1 VIMLNFAKV
10 AASSD
15 GAKIR
20 AYLTQDAPE
29 PQHASLTVAGIDPA
43 GRNLDSGETL
53 TNYYTGRGEAAAWRK
68 DMPAKVAA
76 ALGIESEK
84 GRPRYAELDPLFEA
98 RRADTG
104 AAWSSMLRT
113 NSGFDF
119 VFAPHKSISLAAEFA
134 ASEAER
140 QLIREAIH
148 RANDDALRYAA
159 EDLGQARKGKGGAK
173 GVEAGDIGWVT
184 FAHDAARPTL
194 ALQDGAGGGTYLVD
208 APIAGDPHFH
218 LHNFIPNLVVTQDGR
233 VGSIDARVITANK
246 VHELGAIFQAYLAQN
261 LRDLGV
267 RIGYDEKEEAVVALD
282 VPEAAVAKFSKRD
295 RQVIGDAKRYA
306 AESALNWEELSLDKK
321 KQLLHEASAAGRL
334 GKTKEEAREVWRAQ
348 AAEIGWKHET
358 VLVSAPQ
365 IVLTEAERHEAAY
378 KVATEALSR
387 EFVTAA
393 VLDHDRMRVHAAR
406 GLISVGAP
414 AGRKDVDAVVDLIE
428 QNGFNHDGVHVS
440 LISGKLERSQR
451 ISNSLQIHIEQT
463 VSEKARNAALDH
475 SSDLTD
481 AALRSAIAAVEASG
495 QGITFSPEQSAAI
508 YALGGGGKLSLLTG
522 VAGAGKTTLL
532 SPLVDAW
539 RADGRRVV
547 GMSTAWRQ
555 ADALKDA
562 GIGETFALQ
571 PLLKAIE
578 GGEFQPDARTV
589 LVIDEVSQIGPRPML
604 KLLELQAATGM
615 TIKMLGDREQVQ
627 SIEAGDT
634 IELLRRVL
642 PKASMPEVLTAVR
655 QRSDRDREIAS
666 LFRKGDAETALEM
679 KRDDGTA
686 TLVDG
691 DYDQVVKAVADLY
704 MQRSD
709 ALKAQDPSL
718 SVTITT
724 LTNAEAAD
732 ISLAIRERLKAR
744 GEIGSDEATYKS
756 VVYRGDKPEMFDLP
770 IATGD
775 RLRLFRQTRIKSG
788 RGFISIGN
796 NGDVVDVL
804 GKTAKG
810 LVLRNARGVTA
821 NVDWRALSD
830 KTTGRLLLGP
840 GRAFTID
847 AAQGMSTKGEHIN
860 ALPRGTAGTTAFKMY
875 TAESRATGRTHT
887 VISKGA
893 VLAAVQRSR
902 ALGDRTPILEDDL
915 WKRVEKDASEK
926 PYKALAIDLLDKG
939 RKQRDRAIVDG
950 LKQHKVLD
958 DAERAEAE
966 REKPMLGA
974 RARKAFEEGLARQAV
989 SEQRGAL
996 KALVDEAVERL
1007 REAGEFL
1014 AEHLRSLGDVMRPSE
1029 PTKPRTPQAPAQDD
1043 EPAAA
1048 PPSPSMR

>member
-1 VIMLNFAKV
+1 VLNFAKV

-20 AYLTQDAPE
+20 AYLTQDATE
-29 PQHASLTVAGIDPA
+29 PQHSSLTVAGIDPA
-43 GRNLDSGETL
+43 GRNLESGETL

-68 DMPAKVAA
+68 DMPARVAD
-76 ALGIESEK
+76 ALGISATN
-84 GRPRYAELDPLFEA
+84 GRPRYAELDLLFEA
-98 RRADTG
+98 KRADT
-104 AAWSSMLRT
+104 AAPWSSTPRT

-119 VFAPHKSISLAAEFA
+119 VFAPHKSVSLAAEFA

-148 RANDDALRYAA
+148 RANEEALRYAA
-159 EDLGQARKGKGGAK
+159 QDLGQVRKGRGGTK

-194 ALQDGAGGGTYLVD
+194 AVQDGQGGGTYLVD

-218 LHNFIPNLVVTQDGR
+218 LHNFIPNLVVTEEGR

-246 VHELGAIFQAYLAQN
+246 VHELGAMFQAFLAQN

-267 RIGYDEKEEAVVALD
+267 RVGYDEKEEAVAALD
-282 VPEAAVAKFSKRD
+282 VPDAAVTKFSKRD

-306 AESALNWEELSLDKK
+306 RENAMDWDALSLDKK

-334 GKTKEEAREVWRAQ
+334 GKTKEEARDVWRAQ
-348 AAEIGWKHET
+348 AAEIGWSHET
-358 VLVSAPQ
+358 VLVSEPQ
-365 IVLTEAERHEAAY
+365 PVLTEAERHERAYQIAA
-378 KVATEALSR
+378 ENLSR

-393 VLDHDRMRVHAAR
+393 VLDLDRLRVHAAR

-414 AGRKDVDAVVDLIE
+414 GARKDVDAIVDLFE
-428 QNGFNHDGVHVS
+428 QRGFSHQGAQVA
-440 LISGKLERSQR
+440 LISGAHERSVR
-451 ISNSLQIHIEQT
+451 ISHTAQLNIERA
-463 VSEKARNAALDH
+463 VSNNAHRAALDH
-475 SSDLTD
+475 SRDLTD
-481 AALRSAIAAVEASG
+481 EALETAIVAAG
-495 QGITFSPEQSAAI
+495 QGIAFSREQTTAI
-508 YALGGGGKLSLLTG
+508 YALGCGKLSLLTG

-562 GIGETFALQ
+562 GISETCALQ
-571 PLLKAIE
+571 PLLRAIDA
-578 GGEFQPDARTV
+578 GEFRPDARTV

-642 PKASMPEVLTAVR
+642 PKTSMPEVLTAVR
-655 QRSDRDREIAS
+655 QRSGRDREIAS
-666 LFRKGDAETALEM
+666 LFRDGEAANALAM

-691 DYDQVVKAVADLY
+691 DYDQVVQKVADLY
-704 MQRSD
+704 MARSD
-709 ALKAQDPSL
+709 VLALKDPSM

-744 GEIGSDEATYKS
+744 GEIGADEATYKA
-756 VVYRGDKPEMFDLP
+756 VVYRGDKPETFDLP

-775 RLRLFRQTRIKSG
+775 RLRLFRKTRVKSG
-788 RGFISIGN
+788 QGHIEIGN
-796 NGDVVDVL
+796 NGDIVEVL
-804 GKTAKG
+804 GKTAQG

-821 NVDWRALSD
+821 NADWKSLSD
-830 KTTGRLLLGP
+830 KTTGRLLVGP

-893 VLAAVQRSR
+893 VLAAVQRSK

-915 WKRVEKDASEK
+915 WRRAAKDASEK
-926 PYKALAIDLLDKG
+926 PYKALAIDLVDKG
-939 RKQRDRAIVDG
+939 RKQRDQAIVDG
-950 LKQHKVLD
+950 LQQHKVLD
-958 DAERAEAE
+958 DAARTDAK
-966 REKPMLGA
+966 REKPQLGA
-974 RARKAFEEGLARQAV
+974 RARRAFEEGLARAAF
-989 SEQRGAL
+989 SDQRGAL
-996 KALVDEAVERL
+996 AALVDEAGELL
-1007 REAGEFL
+1007 REAAEFL
-1014 AEHLRSLGDVMRPSE
+1014 EAHLRSLQQAIRPSDS
-1029 PTKPRTPQAPAQDD
+1029 TTPRPAQLQAQED
-1043 EPAAA
+1043 EPVAR
-1048 PPSPSMR
+1048 PSSPSPR